1 MLSHQR
7 RKKTEFS
14 LILKKPLNIIK
25 TILCDETMH
34 NIMKILKSAKKDP
47 NNLSQKL
54 FEILLLSIQDHLDK
68 VMTYH

>member
-1 MLSHQR
+1 MVMRQNTYNGCEARH
-7 RKKTEFS
+7 
-14 LILKKPLNIIK
+14 NG
-25 TILCDETMH
+25 DETMH